1 MLKPFLVG
9 LFLFFLLIA
18 MGSGGGSPVQ
28 AQAAIPWNCD
38 DWQAFAHDDRTTAIL
53 ESLAANRGK
62 TLYCGVD
69 QSDTFTKAETWAAGK
84 DRNERDGTVYW
95 GANGQRF
102 RGFIAA
108 QEGWLTDGESGLAG
122 AKAADIFEF
131 PRPEPPRRR
140 EVKRFRINGAVSSC
154 GLDDNDD
161 NITPPDNCPRGMAQ
175 SSFSAN
181 EARDNYNTTQQD
193 NVAWT
198 DFAGR
203 KAKAECRRRGGYR
216 VYGIAIETGR
226 VSAYNTNDPNWYSW
240 QMARNGANHIAYQ
253 VRDWSATCVKR
264 IKRRQ

>member
-18 MGSGGGSPVQ
+18 MGGGGGSPVQ

-95 GANGQRF
+95 GANGRRF

-108 QEGWLTDGESGLAG
+108 QEGWLTEGESGLAG

-175 SSFSAN
+175 SSFSAA
-181 EARDNYNTTQQD
+181 EARDNYNSTED
-193 NVAWT
+193 SNVAWA
-198 DFAGR
+198 DFAAR

-216 VYGIAIETGR
+216 VYRIEIDTDR
-226 VSAYNTNDPNWYSW
+226 VSAYEAADSERYFWRT
-240 QMARNGANHIAYQ
+240 QRNGANHIAYQ

-264 IKRRQ
+264 INRRQ